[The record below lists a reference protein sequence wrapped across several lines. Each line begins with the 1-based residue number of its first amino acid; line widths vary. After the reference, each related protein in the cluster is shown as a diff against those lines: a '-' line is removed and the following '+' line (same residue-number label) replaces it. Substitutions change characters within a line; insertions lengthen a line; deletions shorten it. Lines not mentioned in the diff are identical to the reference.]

1 LLLELRSIEKK
12 RIFVKTSNIAKV
24 SVFLPIYNKEKF
36 LFRSINSIQSQ
47 SLKNIEIIAV
57 NDGSTDNSLK
67 ILRKLS
73 KKDKRIKLIN
83 NDRNHGLLYSRA
95 MGIINSS
102 GEYLLNLDPDDKLE
116 SNSDLKILYNKAKKS
131 KLDYILYLLKRVPRF
146 KSEIKDCKLRN
157 QLQLQSE
164 DFLIT
169 NKFIKRKILLKAY
182 KFFKSDIYK
191 FKWDYHEDNIWN
203 ILTRVYGQTNK
214 IVNKYIYI
222 YKRNNDSLNVNKSYS
237 IEMKNR
243 IYRIKALFKVIE
255 NNNINNSNLYY
266 EKNYQ
271 DYIYI
276 YRKYNKSLLKFTEI
290 KNNLINI
297 SFSFLKIYR
306 DRKNETNK
314 IFYIMNSFS
323 NNKIIFFYSSI
334 NNNIIDYLTY
344 LTIYKYLQ
352 KNNVRKIISV
362 NINDKKMFK
371 IILNYIFP
379 NDILFGLGNLIFNS
393 EFTKI
398 INKYNKNKV
407 ILLYYNIHKYITN
420 NHIYK
425 ASSYLFMHSFNR
437 ESILRKNNKLYCIPN
452 NIIYLANYYNYK
464 RNINDKKN
472 NIIVFFDNYTCKS
485 VERINNIIGQKL
497 VENETIFNL
506 TEIFLKITNITNI
519 IRESRLIIT
528 DNFTIMELS
537 ALYFTSCIL
546 YGNST
551 DNNNINARIAFNL
564 KYIKYID
571 DINKLEELIN
581 DLENKSNEF
590 NEAEIKMD
598 YKNLLLEFKI

>member
-1 LLLELRSIEKK
+1 
-12 RIFVKTSNIAKV
+12 VKTSNIAKV

-222 YKRNNDSLNVNKSYS
+222 
-237 IEMKNR
+237 
-243 IYRIKALFKVIE
+243 
-255 NNNINNSNLYY
+255 
-266 EKNYQ
+266 
-271 DYIYI
+271 
-276 YRKYNKSLLKFTEI
+276 
-290 KNNLINI
+290 
-297 SFSFLKIYR
+297 
-306 DRKNETNK
+306 
-314 IFYIMNSFS
+314 
-323 NNKIIFFYSSI
+323 
-334 NNNIIDYLTY
+334 
-344 LTIYKYLQ
+344 
-352 KNNVRKIISV
+352 
-362 NINDKKMFK
+362 
-371 IILNYIFP
+371 
-379 NDILFGLGNLIFNS
+379 
-393 EFTKI
+393 
-398 INKYNKNKV
+398 
-407 ILLYYNIHKYITN
+407 
-420 NHIYK
+420 
-425 ASSYLFMHSFNR
+425 
-437 ESILRKNNKLYCIPN
+437 C
-452 NIIYLANYYNYK
+452 
-464 RNINDKKN
+464 
-472 NIIVFFDNYTCKS
+472 
-485 VERINNIIGQKL
+485 
-497 VENETIFNL
+497 
-506 TEIFLKITNITNI
+506 
-519 IRESRLIIT
+519 
-528 DNFTIMELS
+528 
-537 ALYFTSCIL
+537 
-546 YGNST
+546 
-551 DNNNINARIAFNL
+551 
-564 KYIKYID
+564 
-571 DINKLEELIN
+571 
-581 DLENKSNEF
+581 
-590 NEAEIKMD
+590 
-598 YKNLLLEFKI
+598 